1 MSSVNKLNGHFID
14 SVTNIANTFQSTSAV
29 VSDNLTNT
37 ISSNVSGIIG
47 LNGFSF
53 KTFLQ
58 LMWPLQYVIFLL
70 LPLPL
75 LTVSMAKC

>member
-1 MSSVNKLNGHFID
+1 MNVLEVQRAFFQLL
-14 SVTNIANTFQSTSAV
+14 TLIANTFQSTSAA

-53 KTFLQ
+53 KN
-58 LMWPLQYVIFLL
+58 IS
-70 LPLPL
+70 
-75 LTVSMAKC
+75 LTDVASTIRDISSTSSASIDGIMAKC